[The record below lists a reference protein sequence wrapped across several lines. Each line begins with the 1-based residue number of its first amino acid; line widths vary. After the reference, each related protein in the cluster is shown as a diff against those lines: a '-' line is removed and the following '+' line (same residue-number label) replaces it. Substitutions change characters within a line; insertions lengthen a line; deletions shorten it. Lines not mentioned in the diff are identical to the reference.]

1 MIKNI
6 QASLIILVG
15 CLLIGALVF
24 SLTRSNENIQTQ
36 NLLKV
41 ARSYSATLTG
51 MRNFYQTNIIQNIQ
65 NTDAVA
71 VHNFRE
77 IDGAI
82 PIPATMLIELTNYLN
97 KNGDDIIFSLV
108 SDYPFPWRAD
118 RPLLPFDEEA
128 LEALRSS
135 NAEEY
140 YRFYEENDKL
150 FLHYAKPVIMQQGC
164 VDCHNNHPDSPKTN
178 WRKGDIRAVQIFEIP
193 VETSAAMLTKENSI
207 VISAVLI
214 LGLTALA
221 ALVFLN
227 NKSSSMQIDLMKAA
241 HFDSLTNAMR
251 RPYFQDC
258 YDNQTRDKDYF
269 LAILD
274 VDDFKSYNTN
284 FGHASG
290 DEILMAISKFLQ
302 DFVQKAEVVCRYGG
316 EEFLLLIPQNGLG
329 EEVESFFDKIVKSVS
344 DLQIRHGRFVSQ
356 ATISMGYLE
365 LNQNDDLTLVA
376 ERADAA
382 LRFAKRSGKN
392 RSIYADIEKLRS
404 WGYLDQTYTTN
415 DLSLALQNNEL
426 FYAFQPIVDIS
437 SREIIALEALIRWR
451 QSDEHIIPPGSFLS
465 QFISCL
471 RDPLNIEYINDT
483 LKASLQRARNA
494 YPNVSSIS
502 FNLDPYDLI
511 NGFNGNGLIMCL
523 KNHQSDYDIG
533 IEITETSLTRD
544 MDTAEF
550 ASALEEV
557 SAAGFL
563 LQMDDFG
570 KEGSSLERL
579 ALQRFNRIKTDI
591 SLMTGIE
598 HSEIKQKMLS
608 LILEL
613 AESVGASVVVEGVET
628 EEQLSVLQKLGVRY
642 AQGYLLGRPE

>member
-6 QASLIILVG
+6 QAGLIILVG
-15 CLLIGALVF
+15 SLLIGAIAFLVN
-24 SLTRSNENIQTQ
+24 RSSENLSQQ
-36 NLLKV
+36 NLIQV

-51 MRNFYQTNIIQNIQ
+51 IRNFYQSNVIANIQ
-65 NTDAVA
+65 GTDVVA
-71 VHNFRE
+71 VHNFRD

-82 PIPATMLIELTNYLN
+82 PIPATLLIELSSYLN
-97 KNGDDIIFSLV
+97 KNETNIIFSLV
-108 SDYPFPWRAD
+108 SDYPFPWRRD

-128 LEALRSS
+128 LGALRSS
-135 NAEEY
+135 GAQEY
-140 YRFYEENDKL
+140 YRFFEENDKL

-193 VETSAAMLTKENSI
+193 VETSAAMLTKENSF
-207 VISAVLI
+207 VIAAVLI

-221 ALVFLN
+221 ALVFLSN
-227 NKSSSMQIDLMKAA
+227 QSSAVQNDLMREA
-241 HFDSLTNAMR
+241 HFDNLTNTMR

-290 DEILMAISKFLQ
+290 DVILVAISN
-302 DFVQKAEVVCRYGG
+302 FVQEFVQEAEVICRYGG

-344 DLQIRHGRFVSQ
+344 DLQIRHGTSVSQ

-392 RSIYADIEKLRS
+392 RSIYADTEKLRS

-451 QSDEHIIPPGSFLS
+451 QSDEQIIPPGSFLS

-494 YPNVSSIS
+494 YPSVSSIS

>member
-1 MIKNI
+1 
-6 QASLIILVG
+6 
-15 CLLIGALVF
+15 
-24 SLTRSNENIQTQ
+24 
-36 NLLKV
+36 
-41 ARSYSATLTG
+41 
-51 MRNFYQTNIIQNIQ
+51 
-65 NTDAVA
+65 
-71 VHNFRE
+71 
-77 IDGAI
+77 
-82 PIPATMLIELTNYLN
+82 
-97 KNGDDIIFSLV
+97 
-108 SDYPFPWRAD
+108 
-118 RPLLPFDEEA
+118 
-128 LEALRSS
+128 
-135 NAEEY
+135 
-140 YRFYEENDKL
+140 
-150 FLHYAKPVIMQQGC
+150 
-164 VDCHNNHPDSPKTN
+164 
-178 WRKGDIRAVQIFEIP
+178 
-193 VETSAAMLTKENSI
+193 
-207 VISAVLI
+207 
-214 LGLTALA
+214 
-221 ALVFLN
+221 
-227 NKSSSMQIDLMKAA
+227 
-241 HFDSLTNAMR
+241 
-251 RPYFQDC
+251 
-258 YDNQTRDKDYF
+258 
-269 LAILD
+269 
-274 VDDFKSYNTN
+274 
-284 FGHASG
+284 
-290 DEILMAISKFLQ
+290 
-302 DFVQKAEVVCRYGG
+302 
-316 EEFLLLIPQNGLG
+316 
-329 EEVESFFDKIVKSVS
+329 
-344 DLQIRHGRFVSQ
+344 
-356 ATISMGYLE
+356 MGYLE

-392 RSIYADIEKLRS
+392 RSVYADKEKLRS

-451 QSDEHIIPPGSFLS
+451 QSDENIIPPGSFLS

-494 YPNVSSIS
+494 YPSVSSIS

-557 SAAGFL
+557 SATGFL